1 MNQYG
6 KHQARSLVI
15 LLATLEGWPQG
26 LNYLLLKLS
35 FIKTRIV
42 KTIGQDSFPSHGET
56 IKHFLQFP
64 NILQEL
70 LLRAE
75 IF

>member
-15 LLATLEGWPQG
+15 FLATLEGWPHG

-35 FIKTRIV
+35 LIRTRIV

-56 IKHFLQFP
+56 IKRFLQFP

-75 IF
+75 NL